1 MVWWSMGMKPGAVHV
16 TCYLELW
23 TLTFTQN
30 CSKSEE
36 GEYVYLRINFF
47 HPGRSAEVSPLPYWV
62 ALSDSSTLS
71 LSLSFQLN
79 GPGWWSCLPKPRGNV
94 CEGSVSLTFQV
105 HFGLCTLDSPFLYSL
120 LRFLHSSFRAGSKHG
135 SGAGSGLVHV
145 FNLIKDV
152 QKRFKT
158 REQEKKEM
166 EVGGSDTHSILA
178 SFPGLSSVCCLQYG
192 ICNSKLYPNFIL

>member
-1 MVWWSMGMKPGAVHV
+1 MVEHGDEARCSTHV
-16 TCYLELW
+16 TLNFELW

-47 HPGRSAEVSPLPYWV
+47 HPGRSAEVFPLVRWV
-62 ALSDSSTLS
+62 TLSDSSSMS
-71 LSLSFQLN
+71 LSNLPALWAGLMELSSQI
-79 GPGWWSCLPKPRGNV
+79 PRQPSWRK
-94 CEGSVSLTFQV
+94 CKLTFQV
-105 HFGLCTLDSPFLYSL
+105 HFGLPPYLFHFCTLFLL
-120 LRFLHSSFRAGSKHG
+120 CFLHRSFRAGSKHG
-135 SGAGSGLVHV
+135 TGAGSGLVHV

-166 EVGGSDTHSILA
+166 EVGGSDTHTILA
-178 SFPGLSSVCCLQYG
+178 SFPGLSRVFRTRHPY
-192 ICNSKLYPNFIL
+192 